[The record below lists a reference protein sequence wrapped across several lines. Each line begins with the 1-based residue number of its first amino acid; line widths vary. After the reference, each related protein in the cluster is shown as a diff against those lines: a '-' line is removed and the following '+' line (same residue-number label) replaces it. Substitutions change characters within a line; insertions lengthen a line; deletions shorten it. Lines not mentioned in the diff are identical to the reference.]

1 MMKRLHAVLA
11 TLALIVSALSP
22 ASVVAAELPA
32 APDCKIFPESNPW
45 NQRIDDAPVASG
57 SRRLIRAMNMDN
69 LHPDFSDA
77 DGAGYG
83 IPFQVVDDDTPRHRV
98 TFDYADESD
107 PGPYPIP
114 PNPRIEGGSD
124 RHLLT
129 VDRDACVLRELFAA
143 RREDGAWHAGSGA
156 VFDLAS
162 NRLRP
167 RGWTSADAA
176 GLPIFPGLARYDE
189 VARGRIDHA
198 LRFTLPVTQRA
209 FTWPARH
216 YASPHTSPRLAP
228 MGLRIRLK
236 SGYDISGFA
245 PQTQVVLR
253 AAKRYGLILADNG
266 SAGYI
271 SGAPHRGWDDDDLRS
286 LHDVPGS
293 AFEVVDTSGLPG
305 AHGPRLW
312 NRRIRT
318 IDGRVRGEAYLTAA
332 GRVALEAVRDGETVR
347 RRVRDVRAGHI
358 RLRLDPARGAT
369 YRLRLLAS

>member
-1 MMKRLHAVLA
+1 MMRRQVAAAAAAVL
-11 TLALIVSALSP
+11 LAGLAP
-22 ASVVAAELPA
+22 APSTARPLPA
-32 APDCKIFPESNPW
+32 APDCEIFPQSNPW

-57 SRRLIRAMNMDN
+57 SRRLIRAMDMNN
-69 LHPDFSDA
+69 LHPDFSDT

-83 IPFQVVDDDTPRHRV
+83 IPFQVVDVDTPRHRV

-114 PNPRIEGGSD
+114 RNPRIEGGSD

-129 VDRDACVLRELFAA
+129 VDRDSCVLHELFAA

-156 VFDLAS
+156 VFDLTS

-189 VARGRIDHA
+189 VDRGRIDHA

-216 YASPHTSPRLAP
+216 HASPHTSPRLAP

-236 SGYDISGFA
+236 SGYDISGFP
-245 PQTQVVLR
+245 PQTQVILR

-271 SGAPHRGWDDDDLRS
+271 SGAPHRGWDDDDLHS

-293 AFEVVDTSGLPG
+293 AFEVVDTSALPG

-318 IDGRVRGEAYLTAA
+318 VDGEVRGEAFLTAA
-332 GRVALEAVRDGETVR
+332 GRVALDAVRDGDVVR
-347 RRVRDVRAGHI
+347 RRVRNLRGGHF
-358 RLRLDPARGAT
+358 RLRLDSARDAT
-369 YRLRLLAS
+369 YRLRLLDS